1 MCSFAF
7 PRALLCHRFIIT
19 RSPAVSRNSPLLCVA
34 TMFKFTLH
42 HFWLYISDVSLA
54 CYISHPAHLVFFSPR
69 FAKPCC
75 ATTISCKSKGKR
87 FRAIPSLPGHV
98 GISFHLLLLV
108 LLLLVFC
115 FAKLGNAELEP
126 PRNISVAV
134 SVLQCRHCYASCV
147 SNVLCTCCY
156 ATAVVSSEFRIVLVE
171 FHPSCRRRRRRRFV
185 AAVAVAVAVAAQV
198 RAFYL

>member
-1 MCSFAF
+1 MCSVAF
-7 PRALLCHRFIIT
+7 RLVVPPIYNHQITSRFTELAYALRFF
-19 RSPAVSRNSPLLCVA
+19 N
-34 TMFKFTLH
+34 FKFTLH
-42 HFWLYISDVSLA
+42 TSGSTSWMSLLHVISVTRHIFFFFVFALLNHA
-54 CYISHPAHLVFFSPR
+54 LLPPSHV
-69 FAKPCC
+69 K
-75 ATTISCKSKGKR
+75 KKKGKR
-87 FRAIPSLPGHV
+87 FRAIPSLPGNV
-98 GISFHLLLLV
+98 GISIHLLLLV